1 MSFITRK
8 IAIIGAICFSLGA
21 CKPKANLELPS
32 IFSDGMVLQHSAEVA
47 FWGKGHPG
55 SNVVV
60 ETGWHAAF
68 KTEVADDSTWIVRV
82 KTVEPGGPYMISVKS
97 GNQLKNIY
105 DVYLGEVWLGSGQS
119 NMEMTLTGWPPTDTI
134 LGSAD
139 AIANADFPLIRMFT
153 VTRNSSAQPL
163 DDVTGS
169 WKVCNPENASAFSA
183 TAYFFARKLHKELG
197 IPVGIIH
204 SSWGGTPAESWVSG
218 ETLSTDSDFA
228 KVVEDL
234 KTVWPQMLAY
244 NKWLSKHQTIDAA
257 IGTDGIDPLVGLDV
271 FNSYC
276 ANPELNTESWPVI
289 NIPSMIEPVIG
300 DFDGVVWFRKE
311 VDIPQGWAGKNL
323 QLNLGPIDDRDVT
336 YFNGVKIGGIEEAGN
351 WQQVRKY
358 TVPGELVKTG
368 KAVIAVRVVD
378 TQGGGGIYGKPDQIN
393 LSVSDK
399 EVISLAG
406 EWKYA
411 VVGQYKEDKLYL
423 FNPETN
429 EFASRPEVSVVAGS
443 HTPSALYNAMIA
455 PLVPYTIKGAIWYQG
470 ETNVGRSAQYIRL
483 KSMLINDWRQKFDNP
498 DMPFYFVQLAPW
510 HYNNVEG
517 DASARLRDAQRR
529 TLAIPNTG
537 MAVTLDI
544 GNVNNIHPANKKD
557 VGERLALWALVK
569 NYGKEMP
576 FSGPL
581 YAAYSIDG
589 DRMIISFTNTDGGL
603 RIDTAM
609 ANQFELAGVDGVF
622 YPANAS
628 IDGDKIILFAP
639 KVKVPANARYAY
651 KNGSVASLFNGE
663 GLPAASFTTEE
674 VLVN

>member
-1 MSFITRK
+1 MRINLKGFVSL
-8 IAIIGAICFSLGA
+8 AAICLTMISCGPNA
-21 CKPKANLELPS
+21 GLELPS
-32 IFSDGMVLQHSAEVA
+32 VFSDGMVLQHSTEVA

-55 SNVVV
+55 SKVVI
-60 ETGWHAAF
+60 ETGWHVAF
-68 KTEVADDSTWIVRV
+68 KTEVADDSTWFVKV
-82 KTVEPGGPYMISVKS
+82 KTVEPGGPYMISVKN

-163 DDVTGS
+163 DNVTGS
-169 WKVCNPENASAFSA
+169 WKVCNPDNASAFSA

-234 KTVWPQMLAY
+234 KTVCPQMVVY
-244 NKWLSKHQTIDAA
+244 NNWLSKHPTIDAA
-257 IGTDGIDPLVGLDV
+257 IGADGVDPLVGLDV

-276 ANPELNTESWPVI
+276 TNPELNTESWPVI

-311 VDIPQGWAGKNL
+311 VDIPQSWEGKSL

-336 YFNGVKIGGIEEAGN
+336 FFNGVKIGGIEEVGN

-368 KAVIAVRVVD
+368 KAVIAVRVID
-378 TQGGGGIYGKPDQIN
+378 TQGGGGIYGKPDQVN
-393 LSVSDK
+393 LSVNDK

-406 EWKYA
+406 EWEYA

-455 PLVPYTIKGAIWYQG
+455 PLVPFTIKGAIWYQG

-483 KSMLINDWRQKFDNP
+483 KSMLINDWRQKFKNP

-557 VGERLALWALVK
+557 VGERLARWALVK
-569 NYGKEMP
+569 NYGKEIP

-581 YAAYSIDG
+581 FAASAIDG
-589 DRMIISFTNTDGGL
+589 DRMIISFTNTDGGIN
-603 RIDTAM
+603 IDATVP
-609 ANQFELAGVDGVF
+609 NQFELAGADGVF
-622 YPANAS
+622 YPANAT
-628 IDGDKIILFAP
+628 IDGDKIILTAP
-639 KVKVPANARYAY
+639 KVKAPANARYAY

-663 GLPAASFTTEE
+663 GLPAASFTTED
-674 VLVN
+674 VLEN